1 MNIFSAL
8 AWPLLVL
15 LHAWPSVT
23 LALEKALVEVVIY
36 EHSSGGDYT
45 THTYELEGK
54 FSNAGAATSAEGD
67 ILEVSFLLLSMF
79 SAGSGTLIEGEQ
91 ISATISHSLAVL
103 FISIRFGE
111 VVLLI
116 MFLLA
121 WDLVEGVFSICLP
134 RAGQKPPHA

>member
-1 MNIFSAL
+1 MKIFSAL

-67 ILEVSFLLLSMF
+67 ILEVSFLLLKMF
-79 SAGSGTLIEGEQ
+79 SAVFGLTPIEGEQ
-91 ISATISHSLAVL
+91 ISATISHFLAVL

-111 VVLLI
+111 IVLLTTFFI
-116 MFLLA
+116 SVGSCRGSIF
-121 WDLVEGVFSICLP
+121 DLFT
-134 RAGQKPPHA
+134 

>member
-1 MNIFSAL
+1 MKISSAL

-67 ILEVSFLLLSMF
+67 ILEVSFLLLKMF
-79 SAGSGTLIEGEQ
+79 SAVFGLTPIEGEQ
-91 ISATISHSLAVL
+91 ISATISHFLAVL

-111 VVLLI
+111 IVLLTTFFI
-116 MFLLA
+116 SVGSCRGSIF
-121 WDLVEGVFSICLP
+121 DLFT
-134 RAGQKPPHA
+134 

>member
-1 MNIFSAL
+1 MKIFSAL

-67 ILEVSFLLLSMF
+67 ILEVSFLLLKMF
-79 SAGSGTLIEGEQ
+79 SAVFGLTPIEGEQ
-91 ISATISHSLAVL
+91 ISATISHFLAVL

-111 VVLLI
+111 IVLLTTFFI
-116 MFLLA
+116 NVGSCRGSIF
-121 WDLVEGVFSICLP
+121 DLFT
-134 RAGQKPPHA
+134 

>member
-1 MNIFSAL
+1 MKIFSAL

-67 ILEVSFLLLSMF
+67 ILEVSFLLLKMF
-79 SAGSGTLIEGEQ
+79 SGGFGLTPTEGEQ
-91 ISATISHSLAVL
+91 ISATISHSFAVL
-103 FISIRFGE
+103 FISIRFAE
-111 VVLLI
+111 VVLLTI
-116 MFLLA
+116 FLFSVGSCRGSIF
-121 WDLVEGVFSICLP
+121 DLFT
-134 RAGQKPPHA
+134 

>member
-1 MNIFSAL
+1 MKIFSAL

-67 ILEVSFLLLSMF
+67 ILEVSFLLMF
-79 SAGSGTLIEGEQ
+79 SGGFGLTPTEGEQ
-91 ISATISHSLAVL
+91 ISATISHSFAVL

-111 VVLLI
+111 VVLLTI
-116 MFLLA
+116 FLFSVGFCRGSIF
-121 WDLVEGVFSICLP
+121 DLFT
-134 RAGQKPPHA
+134 

>member
-1 MNIFSAL
+1 MKIFSAL

-67 ILEVSFLLLSMF
+67 ILEVSFLLLKMF
-79 SAGSGTLIEGEQ
+79 SVVFGLTPIEGEQ
-91 ISATISHSLAVL
+91 ISATISHFLAVL
-103 FISIRFGE
+103 FISIRFGAI
-111 VVLLI
+111 VLLTTFFI
-116 MFLLA
+116 SVGSCRGSIF
-121 WDLVEGVFSICLP
+121 DLFT
-134 RAGQKPPHA
+134 

>member
-1 MNIFSAL
+1 MKIFSAL

-23 LALEKALVEVVIY
+23 LALEKAVVEVVIY

-67 ILEVSFLLLSMF
+67 ILEVSFLLLKNVQRRLRLNTNRRRTNF
-79 SAGSGTLIEGEQ
+79 CQDQPLFCGFVYLN
-91 ISATISHSLAVL
+91 SLRRSRTFDNV
-103 FISIRFGE
+103 
-111 VVLLI
+111 
-116 MFLLA
+116 
-121 WDLVEGVFSICLP
+121 P
-134 RAGQKPPHA
+134 

>member
-1 MNIFSAL
+1 MKIFSAI

-15 LHAWPSVT
+15 FHAWPSVT

-67 ILEVSFLLLSMF
+67 ILQVSFLLLQNFHRRLCLSTKRKRTIF
-79 SAGSGTLIEGEQ
+79 CHNQSLFCGFVYLNSLRRSRSSDK
-91 ISATISHSLAVL
+91 IS
-103 FISIRFGE
+103 F
-111 VVLLI
+111 
-116 MFLLA
+116 
-121 WDLVEGVFSICLP
+121 
-134 RAGQKPPHA
+134 

>member
-1 MNIFSAL
+1 MKIFSAL

-67 ILEVSFLLLSMF
+67 ILEVSFLLLKMF
-79 SAGSGTLIEGEQ
+79 SAVFGLTPIEGEQ
-91 ISATISHSLAVL
+91 ISATISHCLAVL

-111 VVLLI
+111 IVLLTTFFI
-116 MFLLA
+116 SVGSCRGSIF
-121 WDLVEGVFSICLP
+121 DLFT
-134 RAGQKPPHA
+134 

>member
-1 MNIFSAL
+1 MKFYLAL
-8 AWPLLVL
+8 VWSLL

-67 ILEVSFLLLSMF
+67 ILEVGFLLLYYKY
-79 SAGSGTLIEGEQ
+79 SAQSFAHHRPKSNKFLLR
-91 ISATISHSLAVL
+91 SATLCGFVYLDSLR
-103 FISIRFGE
+103 ST
-111 VVLLI
+111 
-116 MFLLA
+116 
-121 WDLVEGVFSICLP
+121 
-134 RAGQKPPHA
+134 RAF

>member
-1 MNIFSAL
+1 MKIFSAL

-67 ILEVSFLLLSMF
+67 ILEVSFLLLKMF
-79 SAGSGTLIEGEQ
+79 SVVFGLTPIEGEQ
-91 ISATISHSLAVL
+91 ISATISHFLAVL

-111 VVLLI
+111 IVLLTTFFI
-116 MFLLA
+116 SVGSCRGSIF
-121 WDLVEGVFSICLP
+121 DLFT
-134 RAGQKPPHA
+134 

>member
-1 MNIFSAL
+1 MKIFSAL

-54 FSNAGAATSAEGD
+54 FSQAGAATSAEGD
-67 ILEVSFLLLSMF
+67 ILEVSFLLLNMF
-79 SAGSGTLIEGEQ
+79 SGGFSLAPTEGEQ
-91 ISATISHSLAVL
+91 ISATISHSFAVL

-111 VVLLI
+111 VVLLTT
-116 MFLLA
+116 F
-121 WDLVEGVFSICLP
+121 VFSVGSCRGSIFDLFT
-134 RAGQKPPHA
+134 

>member
-1 MNIFSAL
+1 MKIFSAL

-67 ILEVSFLLLSMF
+67 ILEVSFLLLKML
-79 SAGSGTLIEGEQ
+79 SAVFGLTPIEGEQ
-91 ISATISHSLAVL
+91 ISATISHFLAVL

-111 VVLLI
+111 IVLLTTFFI
-116 MFLLA
+116 SVGSCRGSIF
-121 WDLVEGVFSICLP
+121 DLFT
-134 RAGQKPPHA
+134 